1 MTISPTSASMADR
14 IASLKG
20 TAKRIRTQIIEMIF
34 KAQSGHPGGSLSAT
48 DILAVLY
55 FDQMRVDPRKPD
67 WSDRDRF
74 VLSKG
79 HACPVWYAT
88 LALRGYF
95 PLEELGTLRQ
105 LGSKLQ
111 GHPVKSK
118 CPGVDATTGS
128 LGVGFAQAVG
138 LALDARLS
146 GKDYKVYAVLGDGEI
161 QEGIV
166 WEAANTAAR
175 HGLDNLIIVI
185 DQNGLQNDGFCR
197 DIMAVGDTEQKFRA
211 FGWQTARINGHRV
224 EEILPALE
232 LARASKGRPYC
243 IVAETI
249 KGKGVSFMENIRGWH
264 GKAPSAEQRNQAI
277 KEIQETL

>member
-1 MTISPTSASMADR
+1 MTNSPTSASLAER

-20 TAKRIRTQIIEMIF
+20 IAKQIRTQIIEMIF

-55 FDQMRVDPRKPD
+55 FDQMRVDPQKPD
-67 WSDRDRF
+67 WPDRDRF

-111 GHPVKSK
+111 GHPVKGK
-118 CPGVDATTGS
+118 CPGVDATAGS
-128 LGVGFAQAVG
+128 LGVGFGQAVG
-138 LALDARLS
+138 FALDARLS
-146 GKDYKVYAVLGDGEI
+146 GRDYKVYAVLGDGEI

-175 HGLDNLIIVI
+175 HGLDNLIIVV
-185 DQNGLQNDGFCR
+185 DQNGLQNDGFCK

-243 IVAETI
+243 IVADTI
-249 KGKGVSFMENIRGWH
+249 KGKGVSFMENVRAWH
-264 GKAPSAEQRNQAI
+264 GKAPSAEQRAQAI
-277 KEIQETL
+277 KEIQEAL

>member
-1 MTISPTSASMADR
+1 MAER

-20 TAKRIRTQIIEMIF
+20 IAKQIRTQIIEMIF

-48 DILAVLY
+48 DLLAVLY
-55 FDQMRVDPRKPD
+55 FDQMRVDPQSPE
-67 WSDRDRF
+67 WPDRDRF

-111 GHPVKSK
+111 GHPVKNK

-138 LALDARLS
+138 FALDARLS
-146 GKDYKVYAVLGDGEI
+146 GKDYKAYAVLGDGEI

-166 WEAANTAAR
+166 WEAANTAGQR
-175 HGLDNLIIVI
+175 GLDNLIIII
-185 DQNGLQNDGFCR
+185 DQNGLQNDGFCK

-211 FGWQTARINGHRV
+211 FGWQTARINGHRI

-243 IVAETI
+243 IVADTI
-249 KGKGVSFMENIRGWH
+249 KGKGVSFMENIRAWH
-264 GKAPSAEQRNQAI
+264 GKAPSAEQRAQAL
-277 KEIQETL
+277 KEIQEAL

>member
-1 MTISPTSASMADR
+1 MTISLTTASMAER

-20 TAKRIRTQIIEMIF
+20 VAKQIRTQIIEMIF
-34 KAQSGHPGGSLSAT
+34 KAQSGHPGGSLSAA

-55 FDQMRVDPRKPD
+55 FDQMRVDPQNPT
-67 WSDRDRF
+67 WPDRDRF

-111 GHPVKSK
+111 GHPVSTK

-128 LGVGFAQAVG
+128 LGIGFGQAVG
-138 LALDARLS
+138 FALDARLA

-166 WEAANTAAR
+166 WEAANTAGQR
-175 HGLDNLIIVI
+175 GLDNLIIVI

-211 FGWQTARINGHRV
+211 FGWQTARVNGHRI
-224 EEILPALE
+224 EELLPALE

-264 GKAPSAEQRNQAI
+264 GKPPSAEQRIQAL
-277 KEIQETL
+277 KEIQEAL

>member
-1 MTISPTSASMADR
+1 MTISPTTASMADR

-20 TAKRIRTQIIEMIF
+20 TAKQIRTQIIEMIF
-34 KAQSGHPGGSLSAT
+34 KAQSGHPGGALSAT

-55 FDQMRVDPRKPD
+55 FDQMRVDPQKPD
-67 WSDRDRF
+67 WPDRDRF

-111 GHPVKSK
+111 GHPVKNK
-118 CPGVDATTGS
+118 CPGVDVTTGS

-249 KGKGVSFMENIRGWH
+249 KGKGVSFMENVRAWH
-264 GKAPSAEQRNQAI
+264 GKAPSAEQRIQAI
-277 KEIQETL
+277 KEIQEAP